1 MTTLSASAA
10 EPRRRL
16 TAARRR
22 RQLIDVALETF
33 ARSGYNSTTMEDIA
47 TAAGVTKP
55 LLYQHFMSKR
65 ALYLELID
73 DVTAR
78 LIEALGTAAGN
89 ESTFRRKVEAGMYA
103 YFHFTVENQ
112 SAVRML
118 YDAPHDEELARGLRS
133 IQDAIAEY
141 ITPLF
146 LADIDDEHRR
156 TLAIGVVGMAEGVT
170 RHWLR
175 QRQQRGPAV
184 SLEEAESEAALLARR
199 VADVAW
205 NGLRAVRRID

>member
-1 MTTLSASAA
+1 MTTLTAGAT

-16 TAARRR
+16 SAATRR

-33 ARSGYNSTTMEDIA
+33 ARSGYTATTMEDIA

-73 DVTAR
+73 DVTTR
-78 LIEALGTAAGN
+78 LIDALGSAADA
-89 ESTFRRKVEAGMYA
+89 ETSFKRQIEAGLGA
-103 YFHFTVENQ
+103 YFQFTLENQ
-112 SAVRML
+112 SAIRML

-133 IQDAIAEY
+133 IQDAITEY

-146 LADIDDEHRR
+146 AADLDDDHRR

-175 QRQQRGPAV
+175 LRQQRGPAV
-184 SLEEAESEAALLARR
+184 DDAEVAREAGLHAKRLS
-199 VADVAW
+199 DFAW
-205 NGLRAVRRID
+205 NGLRGVHRID

>member
-1 MTTLSASAA
+1 MPSVTATAT

-33 ARSGYNSTTMEDIA
+33 ANTGYTATTMEDIA

-55 LLYQHFMSKR
+55 LLYQHFTSKR
-65 ALYLELID
+65 SLYLELID

-78 LIEALGTAAGN
+78 LINALGTAAGN
-89 ESTFRRKVEAGMYA
+89 AVGFRRQVEAGVSA
-103 YFHFTVENQ
+103 YFQFTLDNQ
-112 SAVRML
+112 SAIRML

-133 IQDAIAEY
+133 IQDAITDY
-141 ITPLF
+141 ISPLF
-146 LADIDDEHRR
+146 DADIDENHRR
-156 TLAIGVVGMAEGVT
+156 TLAICIVGMVESTT

-175 QRQQRGPAV
+175 QRQQRGPIV
-184 SLEEAESEAALLARR
+184 TDPEAEKEAVVLAER
-199 VADVAW
+199 VADLAW
-205 NGLRAVRRID
+205 NGLRGVKRAA

>member
-1 MTTLSASAA
+1 MPPVTATATA
-10 EPRRRL
+10 PRRRL

-33 ARSGYNSTTMEDIA
+33 ARTGFTATTMEDIA

-55 LLYQHFMSKR
+55 LLYQHFVSKR

-78 LIEALGTAAGN
+78 LIDVLGSAAGA
-89 ESTFRRKVEAGMYA
+89 ETAFRLRVDAGMRA
-103 YFHFTVENQ
+103 YFRFTLENQ
-112 SAVRML
+112 SAIRML

-133 IQDAIAEY
+133 IQDAIAEF
-141 ITPLF
+141 ISPLIE
-146 LADIDDEHRR
+146 ADITEDHRR
-156 TLAIGVVGMAEGVT
+156 TLAIGVVGMTEGVT

-175 QRQQRGPAV
+175 QRQQRGAIV
-184 SLEEAESEAALLARR
+184 NDEEAEREAILLAERI
-199 VADVAW
+199 AEFAW
-205 NGLRAVRRID
+205 SGLRGVHRIN